1 MNITIRATR
10 TYLEYA
16 SDACSMF
23 TINIPRSSKG
33 RKSETEELARR
44 SSPHG
49 ILLKKGISGGKFEY
63 VMIIIVVNGTM
74 NKNDKTRDIL
84 TN

>member
-1 MNITIRATR
+1 
-10 TYLEYA
+10 
-16 SDACSMF
+16 MF

-49 ILLKKGISGGKFEY
+49 ILLKKGISGGKFE
-63 VMIIIVVNGTM
+63 
-74 NKNDKTRDIL
+74 
-84 TN
+84 